1 MSEVVAEAVEALS
14 AKLTSPFDGTA
25 KFVIEGEGSIM
36 IKGDTVE
43 AGDEPADV
51 TLTADSDT
59 FKSILDGSLDP
70 TNAFMTGKLQVDNVG
85 MAMQLA
91 PILS

>member
-1 MSEVVAEAVEALS
+1 MSDVLNEAVAALS
-14 AKLTSPFDGTA
+14 AKMDGSFDGTA

-36 IKGDTVE
+36 IKGDTV
-43 AGDEPADV
+43 AIGDEPADL
-51 TLTADSDT
+51 TLEADTET

-70 TNAFMTGKLQVDNVG
+70 TTAFMTGKLSVDNVA